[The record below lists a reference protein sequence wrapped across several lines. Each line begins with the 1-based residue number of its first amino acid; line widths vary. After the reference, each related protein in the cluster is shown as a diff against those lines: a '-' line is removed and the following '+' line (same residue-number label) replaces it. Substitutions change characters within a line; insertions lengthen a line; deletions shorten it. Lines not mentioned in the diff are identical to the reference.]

1 MFRENYLK
9 TNDSI
14 YSQSINEVQEEKR
27 EKKYILN
34 RQECTE
40 KLSFMHHIYI
50 FLNKNSDYVL
60 QQNETYIQ

>member
-9 TNDSI
+9 PNDSI

-27 EKKYILN
+27 EKDILN
-34 RQECTE
+34 RQEHTE

-50 FLNKNSDYVL
+50 FLNKTGLCTSAK
-60 QQNETYIQ
+60 